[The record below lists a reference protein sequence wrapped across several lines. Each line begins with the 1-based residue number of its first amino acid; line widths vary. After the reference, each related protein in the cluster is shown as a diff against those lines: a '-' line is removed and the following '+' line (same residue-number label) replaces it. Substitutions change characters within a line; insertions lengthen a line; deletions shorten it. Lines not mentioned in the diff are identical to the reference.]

1 MSSAKP
7 TAAGG
12 TGRGSRGS
20 PNEPPPTEPQAPDA
34 SVEIVRRLIRC
45 AGRGVLSTRLAEG
58 DGWPYGS
65 LVLIG
70 VDHDLSPILLLSDL
84 AEHTRNIAADPR
96 ASLLIDGTVGHDDP
110 LSAPRVA
117 LMGRVARIE
126 DRSATARYI
135 AHHPAAT
142 LYVGF
147 ADFHFFRL
155 TIERAHLV
163 AGFGR
168 IRWLEADGIRPP
180 LPAEL
185 IRDERKLIDG
195 LNQDAGLVRR
205 LALKAGAET
214 DAGWK
219 IAGVDRDGLDLC
231 QRGKLLRI
239 WFDRPASTTDEALAA
254 LDLALRPAAR

>member
-1 MSSAKP
+1 MTSAKSKP
-7 TAAGG
+7 ADT
-12 TGRGSRGS
+12 TGRVQSA
-20 PNEPPPTEPQAPDA
+20 APDA
-34 SVEIVRRLIRC
+34 SIDIARRLIRG
-45 AGRGVLSTRLAEG
+45 ADRGVLSTRLAGG

-65 LVLIG
+65 LVLVG

-117 LMGRVARIE
+117 LMGRVARID
-126 DRSATARYI
+126 DRPTTARYI
-135 AHHPAAT
+135 AHHPAAA

-168 IRWLEADGIRPP
+168 IRWLEADEIRPP
-180 LPAEL
+180 WPAEL
-185 IRDERKLIDG
+185 VRDERKLVDA
-195 LNQDAGLVRR
+195 LNQDGGLVRR

-214 DAGWK
+214 DIGWK
-219 IAGVDRDGLDLC
+219 IAGLDRDGLDLN
-231 QRGKLLRI
+231 QRGLRLRL
-239 WFDRPASTTDEALAA
+239 WFDHPVATTDAALAA
-254 LDLALRPAAR
+254 IDLALRPTGR